1 MRLPFCLA
9 HGHTDSVGRM
19 IGRLREHFCMR
30 YAWASIV
37 AIAII
42 ALGTLFVRQTRV
54 AFEQQARERAAAS
67 GHPLPE
73 GPAPNLQGMGFELSS
88 SEIARVSIA
97 DLLAHFWYVFVML
110 VIVTCFGVAEF
121 TGRRPS
127 SAGPTSTPSE
137 H

>member
-1 MRLPFCLA
+1 
-9 HGHTDSVGRM
+9 M

-73 GPAPNLQGMGFELSS
+73 GPAPNLQGIGFELSS

-110 VIVTCFGVAEF
+110 VIVTCFGVAAF
-121 TGRRPS
+121 AGGPSS

>member
-1 MRLPFCLA
+1 
-9 HGHTDSVGRM
+9 
-19 IGRLREHFCMR
+19 MR

-37 AIAII
+37 AVAII
-42 ALGTLFVRQTRV
+42 ALGTLFVRQTLV
-54 AFEQQARERAAAS
+54 AFEQQVRERAAAS

-73 GPAPNLQGMGFELSS
+73 GPGPNQQDFGIELSS

-97 DLLAHFWYVFVML
+97 DLLAHFWYVFVLL
-110 VIVTCFGVAEF
+110 VIVTCFGVAAF
-121 TGRRPS
+121 ADRRPS

>member
-1 MRLPFCLA
+1 
-9 HGHTDSVGRM
+9 
-19 IGRLREHFCMR
+19 MR

-37 AIAII
+37 AVAIM

-54 AFEQQARERAAAS
+54 AFEQRARERAAAS

-73 GPAPNLQGMGFELSS
+73 GSPANLQGMGFELSG

-121 TGRRPS
+121 AGRPPS
-127 SAGPTSTPSE
+127 SAGPRSTPSE

>member
-1 MRLPFCLA
+1 
-9 HGHTDSVGRM
+9 M

-37 AIAII
+37 AIAITV
-42 ALGTLFVRQTRV
+42 LGTLFVRQTRV
-54 AFEQQARERAAAS
+54 AFEQMARERAAAS

-73 GPAPNLQGMGFELSS
+73 GPAPNLQGFGFEASG

-97 DLLAHFWYVFVML
+97 DLLAHFWYVFIIL
-110 VIVTCFGVAEF
+110 VIVICFGVAAF
-121 TGRRPS
+121 AGRRPS
-127 SAGPTSTPSE
+127 SSGQTSSPSE